1 MQDLHGYYL
10 EDLDVGMSA
19 SYAKTVS
26 EADVYMFAGV
36 SGDNN
41 PIHINEE
48 YAKTTPFGK
57 RIVHGMFSAAL
68 ISTVA
73 GTRLP
78 GPGAIYI
85 DQQIKFKAPVHIG
98 DTVKATLTVTE
109 IDERRRRVKMSTEV
123 TVGETVVA
131 TGEGT
136 FMVDRRPVDT
146 QQPGIQQS
154 GTGE

>member
-10 EDLDVGMSA
+10 EDLEVGMSA
-19 SYAKTVS
+19 SYAKTIS

-41 PIHINEE
+41 PVHINEE
-48 YAKTTPFGK
+48 YAKTTPFEK

-78 GPGAIYI
+78 GPGAIYV
-85 DQQIKFKAPVHIG
+85 DQQIKFRAPVFIG
-98 DTVKATLTVTE
+98 DTAQATVTVTD
-109 IDERRRRVKMSTEV
+109 IDTRRRRVKCKTDV
-123 TVGETVVA
+123 TVGDKVVA
-131 TGEGT
+131 TGEAT
-136 FMVDRRPVDT
+136 FMVDKRPV
-146 QQPGIQQS
+146 
-154 GTGE
+154 EAE

>member
-1 MQDLHGYYL
+1 MDQLHGYYL
-10 EDLDVGMSA
+10 EDLEVGMSA
-19 SYAKTVS
+19 SYAKTIS

-48 YAKTTPFGK
+48 YAKTTQFEK

-78 GPGAIYI
+78 GPGAIYV
-85 DQQIKFKAPVHIG
+85 DQQIKFRAPVYIG
-98 DTVKATLTVTE
+98 DTAQATLTVTE
-109 IDERRRRVKMSTEV
+109 INERRGRVKCKTDV
-123 TVGETVVA
+123 TVGDKVVA
-131 TGEGT
+131 TGEAT
-136 FMVDRRPVDT
+136 FMVDKRDV
-146 QQPGIQQS
+146 
-154 GTGE
+154 

>member
-10 EDLDVGMSA
+10 EDLEVGMSD
-19 SYAKTVS
+19 SYAKTITD
-26 EADVYMFAGV
+26 ADVVLFAGL

-41 PIHINEE
+41 PIHINDE
-48 YAKTTPFGK
+48 YAKTTPFK
-57 RIVHGMFSAAL
+57 QRIVHGMFSAAL

-85 DQQIKFKAPVHIG
+85 DQQLKFKAPVHIG
-98 DTVKATLTVTE
+98 DTATASLTVTE
-109 IDERRRRVKMSTEV
+109 IDERRRRVKCRTDV
-123 TVGETVVA
+123 HVGDTLVA

-136 FMVDRRPVDT
+136 FMVDRR
-146 QQPGIQQS
+146 
-154 GTGE
+154 EA